1 MFFVDFD
8 NGIYIPGKIFKHMF
22 CQTFIKH
29 YKIFNLIIGHCFF
42 YFSLKI
48 DYFDNSKKI
57 NLNSNF
63 FDIGNLTVGADVK
76 TKGVKIGEV
85 IEISLDGDSYMA
97 IVKSSLNYDLKIPLD
112 SEFKIANNGFI
123 GSPYIEVTMGI
134 NEQYYQNNDLT
145 ENNVDAVSL
154 EEIINSFIFN

>member
-1 MFFVDFD
+1 M
-8 NGIYIPGKIFKHMF
+8 NNKISFE
-22 CQTFIKH
+22 FI
-29 YKIFNLIIGHCFF
+29 IGLLILIITLISFF

-85 IEISLDGDSYMA
+85 LEISLDGDSYMA

>member
-1 MFFVDFD
+1 M
-8 NGIYIPGKIFKHMF
+8 NKKISFE
-22 CQTFIKH
+22 FI
-29 YKIFNLIIGHCFF
+29 IGLIILIITLISFF

-48 DYFDNSKKI
+48 DYFNNSKKI
-57 NLNSNF
+57 NLDSNF
-63 FDIGNLTVGADVK
+63 FDIGDLTVGADVK
-76 TKGVKIGEV
+76 IKGVKIGEV
-85 IEISLDGDSYMA
+85 TEISLDRNSYMA

>member
-1 MFFVDFD
+1 M
-8 NGIYIPGKIFKHMF
+8 NNKKISFE
-22 CQTFIKH
+22 FI
-29 YKIFNLIIGHCFF
+29 IGLLILIITLISFF

-63 FDIGNLTVGADVK
+63 FDIGGLTVGADVK

-112 SEFKIANNGFI
+112 SEFKIANNGFV

>member
-1 MFFVDFD
+1 M
-8 NGIYIPGKIFKHMF
+8 NNKISFE
-22 CQTFIKH
+22 FI
-29 YKIFNLIIGHCFF
+29 IGLLILIITLISFF

-48 DYFDNSKKI
+48 DYFDNSKKM

-63 FDIGNLTVGADVK
+63 FDIGGLTVGADVK

-85 IEISLDGDSYMA
+85 TEISLDGDSYMA

-123 GSPYIEVTMGI
+123 GSPYIEVSMGI

>member
-1 MFFVDFD
+1 M
-8 NGIYIPGKIFKHMF
+8 
-22 CQTFIKH
+22 
-29 YKIFNLIIGHCFF
+29 
-42 YFSLKI
+42 
-48 DYFDNSKKI
+48 
-57 NLNSNF
+57 
-63 FDIGNLTVGADVK
+63 GADVK

>member
-1 MFFVDFD
+1 MK
-8 NGIYIPGKIFKHMF
+8 NKISFE
-22 CQTFIKH
+22 FI
-29 YKIFNLIIGHCFF
+29 IGLLILIITIISFF

-63 FDIGNLTVGADVK
+63 FDIGGLTVGADVK

-85 IEISLDGDSYMA
+85 TEISLDGDSYMA

-134 NEQYYQNNDLT
+134 NEQYYQNNDFT

>member
-1 MFFVDFD
+1 M
-8 NGIYIPGKIFKHMF
+8 NNKISFE
-22 CQTFIKH
+22 FI
-29 YKIFNLIIGHCFF
+29 IGLLILIITLISFF

-63 FDIGNLTVGADVK
+63 FDIGGLTVGADVK

-85 IEISLDGDSYMA
+85 TEISLDSNSYMA
-97 IVKSSLNYDLKIPLD
+97 IVKSSLNYELKIPLD
-112 SEFKIANNGFI
+112 SEFKIANNGLI
-123 GSPYIEVTMGI
+123 GSPYLEVTMGI

>member
-1 MFFVDFD
+1 M
-8 NGIYIPGKIFKHMF
+8 NKKISFE
-22 CQTFIKH
+22 FI
-29 YKIFNLIIGHCFF
+29 IGFIILIITLLSFF
-42 YFSLKI
+42 YFSFKI
-48 DYFDNSKKI
+48 DYFNNSKKI

-63 FDIGNLTVGADVK
+63 FDIGDLAVGADVK

-85 IEISLDGDSYMA
+85 TEISLDRNSYMA
-97 IVKSSLNYDLKIPLD
+97 IVISSLDYDLKIPLD

-134 NEQYYQNNDLT
+134 NEQYYKNNDLT

-154 EEIINSFIFN
+154 EEIINNFIFN

>member
-1 MFFVDFD
+1 M
-8 NGIYIPGKIFKHMF
+8 NKKISFE
-22 CQTFIKH
+22 FI
-29 YKIFNLIIGHCFF
+29 IGSIILIITLLSFF
-42 YFSLKI
+42 YFSFKI

-63 FDIGNLTVGADVK
+63 FDIGDLTVGADVK

-85 IEISLDGDSYMA
+85 TEISLDRNSYMA
-97 IVKSSLNYDLKIPLD
+97 IVISSINYDLKIPLD

>member
-1 MFFVDFD
+1 M
-8 NGIYIPGKIFKHMF
+8 NKKISFE
-22 CQTFIKH
+22 FI
-29 YKIFNLIIGHCFF
+29 IGSIILIITLLSFF

-63 FDIGNLTVGADVK
+63 FDIGDLTVGADVK

-85 IEISLDGDSYMA
+85 TEISLDGDSYMA
-97 IVKSSLNYDLKIPLD
+97 IVKSSLNYELKIPLD
-112 SEFKIANNGFI
+112 SEFKISNNGFI

>member
-1 MFFVDFD
+1 M
-8 NGIYIPGKIFKHMF
+8 NKKISFE
-22 CQTFIKH
+22 FI
-29 YKIFNLIIGHCFF
+29 IGLLILIITLISFF

-63 FDIGNLTVGADVK
+63 FDIGDLTVGADVK

-85 IEISLDGDSYMA
+85 TEISLDSDSYMA

>member
-1 MFFVDFD
+1 M
-8 NGIYIPGKIFKHMF
+8 NNKISFE
-22 CQTFIKH
+22 FI
-29 YKIFNLIIGHCFF
+29 IGLLILIITLISFF
-42 YFSLKI
+42 YFFLKI

-63 FDIGNLTVGADVK
+63 FDIGDLTVGADVK

-85 IEISLDGDSYMA
+85 TEISLDRNTYMA
-97 IVKSSLNYDLKIPLD
+97 IVKSSLKYDLEIPLD

>member
-1 MFFVDFD
+1 M
-8 NGIYIPGKIFKHMF
+8 NKKISFE
-22 CQTFIKH
+22 FI
-29 YKIFNLIIGHCFF
+29 IGLIILIITLVSFF

-48 DYFDNSKKI
+48 DYFNNPKKI
-57 NLNSNF
+57 HLNSNF

-85 IEISLDGDSYMA
+85 TEISLDRNSYMA
-97 IVKSSLNYDLKIPLD
+97 IVKTSLINDLKIPLD

-123 GSPYIEVTMGI
+123 GSPYIEITMGI
-134 NEQYYQNNDLT
+134 NEQYYENNDLT

>member
-1 MFFVDFD
+1 M
-8 NGIYIPGKIFKHMF
+8 NKKISFE
-22 CQTFIKH
+22 FI
-29 YKIFNLIIGHCFF
+29 IGLLILIITLLSFF

-63 FDIGNLTVGADVK
+63 FDIGDLNVGADVK

>member
-1 MFFVDFD
+1 M
-8 NGIYIPGKIFKHMF
+8 NKKISFE
-22 CQTFIKH
+22 FI
-29 YKIFNLIIGHCFF
+29 IGFIILIITLLSFF
-42 YFSLKI
+42 YFSFKI
-48 DYFDNSKKI
+48 DYFNNSKKI

-63 FDIGNLTVGADVK
+63 FDIGDLAVGADVK

-85 IEISLDGDSYMA
+85 TEISLDRNSYMA
-97 IVKSSLNYDLKIPLD
+97 IVISSLDYDLKIPLD

-134 NEQYYQNNDLT
+134 NEQYYKNNDLT

>member
-1 MFFVDFD
+1 M
-8 NGIYIPGKIFKHMF
+8 NKKISFE
-22 CQTFIKH
+22 FITGLL
-29 YKIFNLIIGHCFF
+29 ILIITLISFF
-42 YFSLKI
+42 YFFLKI

-63 FDIGNLTVGADVK
+63 FDIGDLTVGADVK

-85 IEISLDGDSYMA
+85 TEISLDGDSYMA

>member
-1 MFFVDFD
+1 MNKKFSFE
-8 NGIYIPGKIFKHMF
+8 
-22 CQTFIKH
+22 FI
-29 YKIFNLIIGHCFF
+29 IGLLILIITLISFF

-63 FDIGNLTVGADVK
+63 FDIGNLNVGADVK

-85 IEISLDGDSYMA
+85 IEILLDKKSYMA

-112 SEFKIANNGFI
+112 SEFKIANNGFS

-134 NEQYYQNNDLT
+134 NEQYYQNNDFT

>member
-1 MFFVDFD
+1 M
-8 NGIYIPGKIFKHMF
+8 NKKISFE
-22 CQTFIKH
+22 FI
-29 YKIFNLIIGHCFF
+29 IGLIILIITLLSFF

-63 FDIGNLTVGADVK
+63 FDIGDLTVGADVK

-85 IEISLDGDSYMA
+85 IEISLDRNSYMA

>member
-1 MFFVDFD
+1 M
-8 NGIYIPGKIFKHMF
+8 NKKISFEF
-22 CQTFIKH
+22 
-29 YKIFNLIIGHCFF
+29 IIGIIILLITLVSFF
-42 YFSLKI
+42 YFSIKI
-48 DYFDNSKKI
+48 DYFNNPKKI

-63 FDIGNLTVGADVK
+63 FDIGDLTVGADVK

-85 IEISLDGDSYMA
+85 TEISLDKNTYMA

-134 NEQYYQNNDLT
+134 NEKYYQNNDLT

>member
-1 MFFVDFD
+1 M
-8 NGIYIPGKIFKHMF
+8 NNKISFE
-22 CQTFIKH
+22 FI
-29 YKIFNLIIGHCFF
+29 IGLLILIITLISFF

-63 FDIGNLTVGADVK
+63 FDIGDLTVGADVK

-85 IEISLDGDSYMA
+85 TEISLDGDSYMA
-97 IVKSSLNYDLKIPLD
+97 IVKSSLKYDLKIPLD

-145 ENNVDAVSL
+145 GNNVDAVSL

>member
-1 MFFVDFD
+1 M
-8 NGIYIPGKIFKHMF
+8 NKKISFE
-22 CQTFIKH
+22 FI
-29 YKIFNLIIGHCFF
+29 IGLIILIITLLSFF
-42 YFSLKI
+42 YFSFKI

-85 IEISLDGDSYMA
+85 IEISLDRNSYMA
-97 IVKSSLNYDLKIPLD
+97 IVKSSINYDLKIPLD
-112 SEFKIANNGFI
+112 SVFKIANNGFI
-123 GSPYIEVTMGI
+123 GSPYIEVTIGT

>member
-1 MFFVDFD
+1 M
-8 NGIYIPGKIFKHMF
+8 NNKISFE
-22 CQTFIKH
+22 FI
-29 YKIFNLIIGHCFF
+29 IGLLILIITLISFF

-63 FDIGNLTVGADVK
+63 FDIGDLTVGADVK

-85 IEISLDGDSYMA
+85 TEISFDVDSYMA

-123 GSPYIEVTMGI
+123 GSPFLEVTMGI

>member
-1 MFFVDFD
+1 M
-8 NGIYIPGKIFKHMF
+8 NKKISFE
-22 CQTFIKH
+22 FI
-29 YKIFNLIIGHCFF
+29 IGLIILIFTFLSFF

-48 DYFDNSKKI
+48 DYFNNSKKI

-63 FDIGNLTVGADVK
+63 FDIGDLSVGSDVK

-85 IEISLDGDSYMA
+85 TEISLDRNTYMA

-123 GSPYIEVTMGI
+123 GSSYIEVTMGI
-134 NEQYYQNNDLT
+134 NEQYYKNNDLT

>member
-1 MFFVDFD
+1 M
-8 NGIYIPGKIFKHMF
+8 NKKISFE
-22 CQTFIKH
+22 FI
-29 YKIFNLIIGHCFF
+29 IGLLILIITLISFF

-85 IEISLDGDSYMA
+85 TEISLDTDSYMA
-97 IVKSSLNYDLKIPLD
+97 IVKSSLKYDLKIPLD

>member
-1 MFFVDFD
+1 M
-8 NGIYIPGKIFKHMF
+8 NNKISFEF
-22 CQTFIKH
+22 IIGLLILIITFIS
-29 YKIFNLIIGHCFF
+29 FF

-63 FDIGNLTVGADVK
+63 FDIGDLTVGADVK

-85 IEISLDGDSYMA
+85 IEISLDRNSYMA

-134 NEQYYQNNDLT
+134 NKQYYQNNDLT

>member
-1 MFFVDFD
+1 M
-8 NGIYIPGKIFKHMF
+8 NKKISFE
-22 CQTFIKH
+22 FI
-29 YKIFNLIIGHCFF
+29 IGLIILIITLLSFF
-42 YFSLKI
+42 YFSFKI

-85 IEISLDGDSYMA
+85 IEISLDRNSYMA

-112 SEFKIANNGFI
+112 SVFKIANNGFI

>member
-1 MFFVDFD
+1 M
-8 NGIYIPGKIFKHMF
+8 NNKISFE
-22 CQTFIKH
+22 FI
-29 YKIFNLIIGHCFF
+29 IGLIILIITILCFF

-48 DYFDNSKKI
+48 DYFDNSQKI
-57 NLNSNF
+57 NLKSNF
-63 FDIGNLTVGADVK
+63 FDIGDLTVGADVK

-85 IEISLDGDSYMA
+85 TEISLDRDSYMA
-97 IVKSSLNYDLKIPLD
+97 IVKSSLKYDLKIPLD

-145 ENNVDAVSL
+145 EYNIDAVSL

>member
-1 MFFVDFD
+1 M
-8 NGIYIPGKIFKHMF
+8 NKKISFE
-22 CQTFIKH
+22 FI
-29 YKIFNLIIGHCFF
+29 IGLIILIITLLSFF
-42 YFSLKI
+42 YFSFKI
-48 DYFDNSKKI
+48 DYFDYSKKI

-63 FDIGNLTVGADVK
+63 FDIGDLTVGADVK

-85 IEISLDGDSYMA
+85 IEISLDRNSYMA

-134 NEQYYQNNDLT
+134 NEQYYKNNDLT

>member
-1 MFFVDFD
+1 MI
-8 NGIYIPGKIFKHMF
+8 NKISFE
-22 CQTFIKH
+22 FI
-29 YKIFNLIIGHCFF
+29 IGLLILIITLISFF
-42 YFSLKI
+42 YFFLKI

-63 FDIGNLTVGADVK
+63 FDIGDLTVGADVK

-85 IEISLDGDSYMA
+85 TEISLNSDSYMA

-112 SEFKIANNGFI
+112 SEFKIANNGFV

>member
-1 MFFVDFD
+1 M
-8 NGIYIPGKIFKHMF
+8 NNKISFEF
-22 CQTFIKH
+22 
-29 YKIFNLIIGHCFF
+29 IIGLLILIFTLISFF

-48 DYFDNSKKI
+48 DYFDNPKKI

-63 FDIGNLTVGADVK
+63 FDIGGLTVGADVK

-85 IEISLDGDSYMA
+85 TEISLNGDSYMA

-123 GSPYIEVTMGI
+123 GSPYIEVTMGT
-134 NEQYYQNNDLT
+134 NEQFYQNNDLT
-145 ENNVDAVSL
+145 EINVDAVSL

>member
-1 MFFVDFD
+1 
-8 NGIYIPGKIFKHMF
+8 
-22 CQTFIKH
+22 
-29 YKIFNLIIGHCFF
+29 
-42 YFSLKI
+42 
-48 DYFDNSKKI
+48 
-57 NLNSNF
+57 
-63 FDIGNLTVGADVK
+63 VGADVK

-85 IEISLDGDSYMA
+85 TEISLDGYSYMA
-97 IVKSSLNYDLKIPLD
+97 IVKSSLNYDLNIPLD